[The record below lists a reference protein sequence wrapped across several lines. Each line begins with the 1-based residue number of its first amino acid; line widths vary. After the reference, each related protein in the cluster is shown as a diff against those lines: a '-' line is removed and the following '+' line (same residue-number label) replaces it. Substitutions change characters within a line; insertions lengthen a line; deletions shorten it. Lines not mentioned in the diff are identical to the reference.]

1 MEATVAREMLCI
13 VEELLLVSLAVLV
26 EAVEYEGQK
35 GITDK
40 FMD

>member
-1 MEATVAREMLCI
+1 MEATLAREMLCI
-13 VEELLLVSLAVLV
+13 VEDLLLASLGVLV

-35 GITDK
+35 RIADK